1 MKLKRMWPGLCIL
14 IVFMI
19 FDVIMVASSSFFS
32 GLFPSGDMKLVYS
45 AILTVLGVLIM
56 SVLTFLLGRICDHIE
71 LEGLAHTVGVR
82 VIYALMLIAIF
93 VGGIFYRLD
102 ILSRTTYSPSGKLS
116 LFENAQVGVTSVAD
130 EYDLLSVAYTDI
142 LKFVMYFTGNK
153 IIAAYGLQIALF
165 MLFVILGTVTCKML
179 LGKAASVVFA
189 GYVSFM
195 PVFTEGL
202 SKAVIGTDEVF
213 LVMLGIE
220 LLIIGIYLKDISD
233 GNYTSKW
240 FIIWYLIIGIFV
252 GFMTYLDAGTIIAV
266 APLLLSAMFMAGD
279 KKHVGAFSLIFVI
292 LSGVITFFGM
302 IAQEAGFMQMG
313 KVLHNWSGYYFRN
326 LNTFSMFWTYTNY
339 KLVYVITFIA
349 MSGVLVGYFRNKN
362 FGRISPWLLSTILV
376 FVATPFFGATR
387 MNDQNVVTVFFA
399 FVLACVV
406 SLITLTRQEAVFS
419 ETAVEE
425 ALDEADASEEDGP
438 ENNERIREIVMPFGD
453 EDAEYVPL
461 EKKAFRLPDEV
472 RIEEVEETEE
482 PKEVEEVKET
492 EKEEVKAEVKAEVK
506 ETKPV
511 EKTTEETTEK
521 TTGKTEEKPRFV
533 PEGMILPTGAEEEMD
548 VDKTKMR
555 MSKFE
560 GKIGLDRKKSEEPKK
575 EEIKKEKH
583 EKVEQSERKVVFR
596 KRTEY
601 RTAHVEEPVQNK
613 KDDFDIP
620 YSSGDDFDI

>member
-32 GLFPSGDMKLVYS
+32 GLFPSGDMKLAYS

-71 LEGLAHTVGVR
+71 LESLAHTVGVR

-93 VGGIFYRLD
+93 AGGIFYRLD
-102 ILSRTTYSPSGKLS
+102 ILGRTTYAPSGKMS
-116 LFENAQVGVTSVAD
+116 LFENAQVGAAGAST
-130 EYDLLSVAYTDI
+130 EYDLLSVVYTDI
-142 LKFVMYFTGNK
+142 LRFVMYFTGNK
-153 IIAAYGLQIALF
+153 IIVAYGLQIALF
-165 MLFVILGTVTCKML
+165 TLFVVLGTITCKVV
-179 LGKAASVVFA
+179 LGKAASVIFA
-189 GYVSFM
+189 AYVSFM

-202 SKAVIGTDEVF
+202 SKAVIGTDELF
-213 LVMLGIE
+213 LVMLGLE
-220 LLIIGIYLKDISD
+220 LLIIGIYLRDASD

-240 FIIWYLIIGIFV
+240 FIIWYVIVGMVV
-252 GFMTYLDAGTIIAV
+252 GFMAYLDAGTIVVAV
-266 APLLLSAMFMAGD
+266 PLLLSVMFMAGD
-279 KKHVGAFSLIFVI
+279 KDHVGAFSLIFVV
-292 LSGVITFFGM
+292 LAGVITFFGM

-313 KVLHNWSGYYFRN
+313 AVLHNWSGYYFRN

-339 KLVYVITFIA
+339 KLAYVITFIA

-362 FGRISPWLLSTILV
+362 FGRISPWLMATILV
-376 FVATPFFGATR
+376 FIATPFFGATR

-406 SLITLTRQEAVFS
+406 SLITLTRQEEVFK
-419 ETAVEE
+419 E
-425 ALDEADASEEDGP
+425 LPEEDYLDDGDEEDSIGP
-438 ENNERIREIVMPFGD
+438 KSNEMIKEVVKPFGD

-461 EKKAFRLPDEV
+461 EKKAFRLPEET
-472 RIEEVEETEE
+472 RSEEKIEVEE
-482 PKEVEEVKET
+482 K
-492 EKEEVKAEVKAEVK
+492 
-506 ETKPV
+506 V
-511 EKTTEETTEK
+511 EKTD
-521 TTGKTEEKPRFV
+521 EEKPRFV
-533 PEGMILPTGAEEEMD
+533 PEGMILPTGAEDEMD
-548 VDKTKMR
+548 IDKSKMR
-555 MSKFE
+555 MPKFE
-560 GKIGLDRKKSEEPKK
+560 GKIGLDRKKTEEPKVEEPKVEEPNVEESKVEEPKAEEPQK
-575 EEIKKEKH
+575 EETKKIKD
-583 EKVEQSERKVVFR
+583 SERKVVFR